1 MLIWYLIFVKVELI
15 LIFFHILLEL
25 IRKSMN
31 FISFVVLL
39 DLTTIVVT
47 LFPPALLC
55 FLVYTVW
62 CLVERRRER
71 HPRSIPLN
79 SVGKW
84 QSCCFS
90 HIGLRGKNIYH
101 S

>member
-1 MLIWYLIFVKVELI
+1 
-15 LIFFHILLEL
+15 
-25 IRKSMN
+25 MN
-31 FISFVVLL
+31 FMSFVVLL

-55 FLVYTVW
+55 FLVYTLW

-79 SVGKW
+79 IALGSGKVVVLV
-84 QSCCFS
+84 
-90 HIGLRGKNIYH
+90 I
-101 S
+101 